1 MLDAGALIKLQR
13 VDQLGDVFYAPPAI
27 LREVKD
33 ARARGNMSM
42 LPVDIQPREPHP
54 KAIAFVRQF
63 AKQTG
68 DLGFLSTAD
77 IDVLALTYS
86 LARERGVEGLKLSL
100 V

>member
-1 MLDAGALIKLQR
+1 MVLDAGALIKLQR

-54 KAIAFVRQF
+54 KANEANE
-63 AKQTG
+63 
-68 DLGFLSTAD
+68 
-77 IDVLALTYS
+77 Y
-86 LARERGVEGLKLSL
+86 
-100 V
+100 